1 MITII
6 AFHFQPLKNMC
17 LHRVAGSCIPHRAQ
31 KRAIGDG
38 GLAPGKVESIG
49 TVMMKLE
56 KYFMTYPMQNYV
68 ILIEYIDVQITGFF
82 SSPAANI
89 VRRPEKNRKRLGYDR

>member
-1 MITII
+1 
-6 AFHFQPLKNMC
+6 
-17 LHRVAGSCIPHRAQ
+17 
-31 KRAIGDG
+31 
-38 GLAPGKVESIG
+38 
-49 TVMMKLE
+49 MMKLE